1 MSAVAFIKGM
11 IDAGFTCEQALRAAE
26 VFETTAVA
34 MKPARSKGAIR
45 QARYEER
52 KRQKASESVRPDV
65 SDETDASDA
74 PLSLPPS
81 PQTPQPP
88 THTPGDETTHA
99 HVRAEPVLA
108 VVSVSDWPD
117 DAGGKLAGRLC
128 EEVGSPRLD
137 WSKTPDLLTTS
148 TRLAAWR
155 RDGASWE
162 FDVVPVVTALAR
174 RPGRPITSWKF
185 FDSAIAQSIADNA
198 AALKIPEARH
208 ASQAHEQLPPAV
220 DARRA
225 NRERST
231 AGAERALAVMA
242 ARRNF

>member
-26 VFETTAVA
+26 VFEATAEA

-52 KRQKASESVRPDV
+52 KRQKASETSDLTF

-108 VVSVSDWPD
+108 VVAVSDWPD
-117 DAGGKLAGRLC
+117 DTGGNLASRLC
-128 EEVGSPRLD
+128 EEVASHRLD

-148 TRLAAWR
+148 TRLSAWR

-162 FDVVPVVTALAR
+162 FDVLPVVTALAR

-185 FDSAIAQSIADNA
+185 FDAAIAQSIADNRQ
-198 AALKIPEARH
+198 ALNIPEARH
-208 ASQAHEQLPPAV
+208 ARQADDQLPPAV

-225 NRERST
+225 NRKRST
-231 AGAERALAVMA
+231 AGAERALEVMA